1 MAEVDIN
8 YLAVLAASLVGLAV
22 GAVWYGPLF
31 GKPWMLAVGLD
42 PDVIRNSPKPGMRR
56 IYTISFILNYIMAYC
71 LAMFIG
77 NGQSIGMATLYGF
90 LTGLPWIAFAI
101 AINALYEGKSFKY
114 ILVNGGYWTVTFTL
128 MGLIIGALQ

>member
-8 YLAVLAASLVGLAV
+8 YIAVLAASLVGLVV

-31 GKPWMLAVGLD
+31 GKPWRLAAGLD
-42 PDVIRNSPKPGMRR
+42 PEVIERSPRSAMRR
-56 IYTISFILNYIMAYC
+56 TFMISFILNYIMAYC

-77 NGQSIGMATLYGF
+77 NGQSVGMATLYGF
-90 LTGLPWIAFAI
+90 LTGLPWIGFAI
-101 AINALYEGKSFKY
+101 AINAMYEGKSFKY
-114 ILVNGGYWTVTFTL
+114 ILLNGGYWTVTFTL